1 MPCRAVDAAQ
11 HDSQAVD
18 HLLTQGNTGSG
29 VWADAAYRSA
39 EMEIKLR
46 DQKLKSHIHRKG
58 ILNDFP
64 FHNWSAIKPISADC
78 FAIGYRAR
86 HCPYLVWWIWH

>member
-39 EMEIKLR
+39 EMEVKLR
-46 DQKLKSHIHRKG
+46 DRKLKSHIHHKG
-58 ILNDFP
+58 KRP
-64 FHNWSAIKPISADC
+64 S
-78 FAIGYRAR
+78 RAFSM
-86 HCPYLVWWIWH
+86 HCRQWANR